1 MAERLRQKVS
11 ELPHKPGVYLYKD
24 RLNRVIYVGKA
35 RDLRKRVSQYFHP
48 SRRHGWDVK
57 LKALLD
63 SIWDM
68 EHHVVRSEPEALLLE
83 GRLIKEYRPKYNVSF
98 RDDKKFLMVKVN
110 LNDPIPRMIPTRI
123 KKNDGARYFGPF
135 AHSSALWTTLE
146 VITKYFRLRTCRAYE
161 PGANEYKHCLDHA
174 IKICSAPCV
183 GVVTREE
190 YKQSIIKACEALEGH
205 NQEIIDELTGSMQKA
220 AARMDFE
227 KAAELRN
234 AIQDL
239 KKTAEHTRK
248 FERNLLQLTLDPLRD
263 LTELGHVLGLPQPP
277 DIMECFD
284 ISNISD
290 THIVASMVCFMG
302 GKPSR
307 DDYRRYRIQSVT
319 GQNDFASM
327 AEVIR
332 RRYARV
338 LSQKIRRPNLIIVDG
353 GKGQLGMAV
362 MELSRLGLSDIPV
375 IGLAKEFEEIYRPGE
390 SLPLRLPAES
400 GALKMLQRIRDE
412 AHRVANGY
420 HQLLLKKRI
429 AESLLDDIPGV
440 SETRKINLLR
450 AFGSIQKIREA
461 DPEKIAGVDGIGKKL
476 ASEIHQ
482 WFRKGSTGDGSL
494 HDDDEE
500 SGIDP

>member
-1 MAERLRQKVS
+1 MADRLRAKVS
-11 ELPHKPGVYLYKD
+11 ELPHKPGVYVYKD

-35 RDLRKRVSQYFHP
+35 RDLHKRVSQYFHP

-83 GRLIKEYRPKYNVSF
+83 GRLIKEFRPKYNISF
-98 RDDKKFLMVKVN
+98 RDDKRFLLVKAD
-110 LNDPIPRMIPTRI
+110 LNSPLPRFVLTRV

-135 AHSSALWTTLE
+135 AHSGALRTTLE
-146 VITKYFRLRTCRAYE
+146 VIKKKFRLRSCRAHE
-161 PGANEYKHCLDHA
+161 PGEYEYKHCLNHA

-183 GVVTREE
+183 GVISREE
-190 YKQSIIKACEALEGH
+190 YKESMLLACEALDGH
-205 NQEIIDELTGSMQKA
+205 NEEILAELKDSMQAA

-227 KAAELRN
+227 KAAELRD
-234 AIQDL
+234 AIEDL
-239 KKTAEHTRK
+239 KKTARQTRK
-248 FERNLLQLTLDPLRD
+248 FERNLLHISIDPVKD
-263 LTELGHVLGLPQPP
+263 LAALGESLGLPRPP
-277 DIMECFD
+277 AVMECFD

-290 THIVASMVCFMG
+290 THIVASMVCFKD

-307 DDYRRYRIQSVT
+307 DDYRRYRITGVD

-332 RRYARV
+332 RRYSSV
-338 LSQKIRRPNLIIVDG
+338 LSQKIRLPDLIIVDG
-353 GKGQLGMAV
+353 GKGQLGMALR
-362 MELSRLGLSDIPV
+362 ELDKLGLGATPL
-375 IGLAKEFEEIYRPGE
+375 IGLAKEFEEIHRPDQE
-390 SLPLRLPAES
+390 TPLRLPPDS

-429 AESLLDDIPGV
+429 AESLLDEIPGV
-440 SETRKINLLR
+440 SQARKVNLLR
-450 AFGSIQKIREA
+450 HFGSIQKIRLA
-461 DPEKIAGVDGIGKKL
+461 GIDQIAAVDGIGKKL
-476 ASEIHQ
+476 GAEIYE
-482 WFRKGSTGDGSL
+482 WFRKDAPSGDDSVP
-494 HDDDEE
+494 DDEE
-500 SGIDP
+500 EDA

>member
-1 MAERLRQKVS
+1 MADRLRRKVS
-11 ELPHKPGVYLYKD
+11 ELPHKPGVYVYKD

-35 RDLRKRVSQYFHP
+35 RDLHKRVSQYFHP

-83 GRLIKEYRPKYNVSF
+83 GKLIKEYRPKYNISF

-110 LNDPIPRMIPTRI
+110 LDDPIPRLILTRI

-135 AHSSALWTTLE
+135 AHSGALRTTME
-146 VITKYFRLRTCRAYE
+146 IIKKRFRLRSCRAYE
-161 PGANEYKHCLDHA
+161 PGEMEYKHCLNHA

-183 GVVTREE
+183 GVISRED
-190 YKQSIIKACEALEGH
+190 YKQSMIQACEALEG
-205 NQEIIDELTGSMQKA
+205 NNEEILIELKDSMEAA
-220 AARMDFE
+220 AARLDFE
-227 KAAELRN
+227 KATELRN
-234 AIQDL
+234 AIEDL
-239 KKTAEHTRK
+239 KKTAQHTRK
-248 FERNLLQLTLDPLRD
+248 FERNFLNITIDPARD
-263 LTELGHVLGLPQPP
+263 LGALGEALGLALPP
-277 DIMECFD
+277 KIMECFD

-290 THIVASMVCFMG
+290 THIVASMVCFQD

-307 DDYRRYRIQSVT
+307 DDYRRYRISGVD

-332 RRYARV
+332 RRYSRV
-338 LSQKIRRPNLIIVDG
+338 LTQKIRRPDLIIVDG

-362 MELSRLGLSDIPV
+362 QELTSLGLDGIPV
-375 IGLAKEFEEIYRPGE
+375 IGLAKEFEEIHRPGE
-390 SLPLRLPAES
+390 SLPLRLPENS

-429 AESLLDDIPGV
+429 AESLLDDIPGI
-440 SETRKINLLR
+440 SQTRKVNLLR
-450 AFGSIQKIREA
+450 EFGSIQKIR
-461 DPEKIAGVDGIGKKL
+461 DSTPTQIAEVDGIGKKL
-476 ASEIHQ
+476 AQEIYD
-482 WFRKGSTGDGSL
+482 WFRKGSPVVEAKIGSDAL
-494 HDDDEE
+494 PL
-500 SGIDP
+500 G